1 MSQPHSRSPLYSRN
15 ATVPIKQEDGF
26 YNERYSSVHSEPW
39 RDPGNVNNLEGN
51 SHWEN
56 GPSQGQQEVDH
67 WAKFIEAIGHADRR
81 RPSPPLRH
89 HIQEDVRR
97 SEEKSLHSPRRLP
110 RERLSSPDALNYG
123 AENHRRIASPGRG
136 RNEHNVPHFNRN
148 NSNKANWDSRD
159 SSPRHLQGKRH
170 DRVEHG
176 YHSEEHEDR
185 YHDRSSERWL
195 KPNYR
200 EHHSHPKRF
209 RGLDPE
215 EEDCG
220 PHRGFSPHNAPVI
233 VEHDHGISNHDALNR
248 DQPRSRDAYRNRE
261 HPGSRD
267 PSRNYDPFRE
277 REHSKHRDPP
287 RSKDLLRN
295 REHSRSRDPQRS
307 HDPLRNQGHPRN
319 RDPSRTY
326 DFGRNRD
333 YPRSSEQSHGTG
345 PSRSRESFRH
355 ERDLEQHA
363 EIPHGGYDGS
373 VDYQDGEETR
383 FHQQSSVGRGH
394 PMRGRPHQR
403 GQFRMEPHGG
413 EHHEQRTM
421 NQSSDVDL
429 RKDKGNQ
436 ARASGQTWEKETH
449 PGGNFGVLEQGKG
462 FKGIQQANNASWT
475 DFAGHE
481 SLRIKVDMSRPVNH
495 SSHLGYSSERQLS
508 LDLVNVGRQRLDFLP
523 MLEHS
528 GTFRESAMHS
538 GTFAQEIIT
547 LVHHVKESF
556 FQGQGITLNERFSCE
571 QHYSLEDEDEF
582 DDDIELE
589 EMEPVI
595 NRPLGSS
602 SSSTQIFC
610 NLGSWQ
616 PDKRNVAAPGDLR
629 HDLERR
635 RQQRLQG
642 VKITIAGGNFLQM
655 APQNQESEPVY
666 EDEDKS
672 EPVYEDVCGS
682 GDQMGWSEQAP
693 QQSEQWD
700 DPFQEMP
707 GPNFNGRQNFSQ
719 FHNTRPQPRR
729 RRNPRGPNW

>member
-185 YHDRSSERWL
+185 YHDRSSE
-195 KPNYR
+195 
-200 EHHSHPKRF
+200 
-209 RGLDPE
+209 
-215 EEDCG
+215 
-220 PHRGFSPHNAPVI
+220 
-233 VEHDHGISNHDALNR
+233 
-248 DQPRSRDAYRNRE
+248 
-261 HPGSRD
+261 
-267 PSRNYDPFRE
+267 
-277 REHSKHRDPP
+277 
-287 RSKDLLRN
+287 
-295 REHSRSRDPQRS
+295 
-307 HDPLRNQGHPRN
+307 
-319 RDPSRTY
+319 
-326 DFGRNRD
+326 
-333 YPRSSEQSHGTG
+333 
-345 PSRSRESFRH
+345 
-355 ERDLEQHA
+355 
-363 EIPHGGYDGS
+363 
-373 VDYQDGEETR
+373 
-383 FHQQSSVGRGH
+383 
-394 PMRGRPHQR
+394 
-403 GQFRMEPHGG
+403 
-413 EHHEQRTM
+413 
-421 NQSSDVDL
+421 
-429 RKDKGNQ
+429 
-436 ARASGQTWEKETH
+436 
-449 PGGNFGVLEQGKG
+449 
-462 FKGIQQANNASWT
+462 
-475 DFAGHE
+475 
-481 SLRIKVDMSRPVNH
+481 
-495 SSHLGYSSERQLS
+495 SHLGYSSERQLS